1 MNIVIAMLTAHH
13 HGATAGAA
21 VTQANGMGSGVGI
34 FAPLLISGAI
44 AIGLGWRAGVLV
56 VVLLAV
62 IVASVFGRTVKPA
75 AIAVTPPQPH
85 DAAGPLSFEYWR
97 ACVVLVMTSAIEF
110 SMTIWS
116 SDVLHN
122 HDGLSKGTAATGVT
136 AILAGMT
143 IGRLSSGRLTLRYRA
158 DTLLLCVFGITIVGF
173 GVFWVSTIPWLAYL
187 GLFISGLG
195 ISLQFPLAITR
206 IVGFSDGRPDVATAY
221 ASLGTGFAIGVAP
234 FGLGALADQV
244 GSHTAMVVIPG
255 FAVLAALGVA
265 TTRRRPDPVAS
276 EDATIVIGDV
286 HGTIACPPV
295 A

>member
-1 MNIVIAMLTAHH
+1 
-13 HGATAGAA
+13 
-21 VTQANGMGSGVGI
+21 
-34 FAPLLISGAI
+34 
-44 AIGLGWRAGVLV
+44 
-56 VVLLAV
+56 
-62 IVASVFGRTVKPA
+62 
-75 AIAVTPPQPH
+75 
-85 DAAGPLSFEYWR
+85 
-97 ACVVLVMTSAIEF
+97 
-110 SMTIWS
+110 
-116 SDVLHN
+116 
-122 HDGLSKGTAATGVT
+122 
-136 AILAGMT
+136 
-143 IGRLSSGRLTLRYRA
+143 
-158 DTLLLCVFGITIVGF
+158 LLLCVFGITIVGF